1 MEEAEDQPVRH
12 EKKEKPQLKE
22 SIYSLRLDELK
33 EWLQENGE
41 KAFRA
46 TQIYE
51 WLYEKRVKTFEEM
64 SNLSKALRDKLKANI
79 CFNNTFN
86 NY

>member
-1 MEEAEDQPVRH
+1 MTSNLTDDNQTLS
-12 EKKEKPQLKE
+12 EKKP

-33 EWLQENGE
+33 DWLQENGE

-46 TQIYE
+46 TQIFE

-64 SNLSKALRDKLKANI
+64 SNMSK
-79 CFNNTFN
+79 
-86 NY
+86 